1 MAETKHGKIDKVS
14 GINGKFKRSK
24 PRSRTAPARKVVLSA
39 EDRKAYEELV
49 QGREERGRTYDR
61 HLPSDKK

>member
-1 MAETKHGKIDKVS
+1 MS
-14 GINGKFKRSK
+14 GTNGTFKRAK
-24 PRSRTAPARKVVLSA
+24 PRSRVAPARTVVLSP
-39 EDRKAYEELV
+39 EDRKAYEDLV